1 MNTLNLNK
9 KKEALNKFKYA
20 TDLALIKSSISKIG
34 YKYFPSIKLVK
45 ININI
50 LEKHQNICIYWKL
63 LIFCTMYSIFN
74 KFLFFCGSKFSG
86 KIAGIYFLVV
96 V

>member
-9 KKEALNKFKYA
+9 KKEALNTFKYA

-45 ININI
+45 ININNS

-63 LIFCTMYSIFN
+63 LIFCTMHSIFN
-74 KFLFFCGSKFSG
+74 KFWFFCG
-86 KIAGIYFLVV
+86 Y
-96 V
+96 